1 MLKVRK
7 VKVQLLHV
15 AAEKFKFRN
24 SVSLHNTV
32 LVVHREVGGGAS
44 AFCAARKAQI
54 KLNTLI
60 G

>member
-24 SVSLHNTV
+24 SLSLHNTV
-32 LVVHREVGGGAS
+32 LVVHREWERWEGGRGFCFLRGTKGAD
-44 AFCAARKAQI
+44 
-54 KLNTLI
+54 
-60 G
+60 